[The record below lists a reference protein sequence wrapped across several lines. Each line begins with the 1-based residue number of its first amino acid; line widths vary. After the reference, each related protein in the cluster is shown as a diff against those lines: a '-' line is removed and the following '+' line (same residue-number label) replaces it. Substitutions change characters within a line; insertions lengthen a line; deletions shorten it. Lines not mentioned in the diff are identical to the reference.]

1 MQDFEYWCR
10 DVLHCVRFY
19 PDHAA
24 IRKELKAH
32 YEDHVADLER
42 IGYPAEE
49 ALPKALAAMGGAEEV
64 GRGLDA
70 AHRPA
75 LGWLWQAS
83 RVTLVAVMVFM
94 MFFITGYRLPEID
107 LDPEPY
113 FEPLSYAMPLE
124 EVKTLPRPRDF
135 EDGVFRYEFD
145 WAEYTYQE
153 ARDLTIIHVAAT
165 VTTPRFWLNGPDLY
179 DAMTASDSDGRIYI
193 NNYGSAN
200 SIEGFTRGGHYRY
213 AVIFTI
219 CVRGDLPEWIEVTN
233 TVASWS
239 FRLEMPEEGGGQ

>member
-10 DVLHCVRFY
+10 EVLHCVRFH

-49 ALPKALAAMGGAEEV
+49 ARPKALAAMGEAEEV
-64 GRGLDA
+64 GRGLDQ

-83 RVTLVAVMVFM
+83 RVMLAAVMVFM
-94 MFFITGYRLPEID
+94 VFFITGYRLPQIG

-113 FEPLSYAMPLE
+113 FEPLSYAMPLGE
-124 EVKTLPRPRDF
+124 AKTLPRPRDF
-135 EDGVFRYEFD
+135 EDGVFRYEFE
-145 WAEYTYQE
+145 WAEYTYE
-153 ARDLTIIHVAAT
+153 EERDLTILQVAAT
-165 VTTPRFWLNGPDLY
+165 ATTSRFWLKGPELSG
-179 DAMTASDSDGRIYI
+179 AVAATDSEGRTYI
-193 NNYGSAN
+193 NNYGSAD
-200 SIEGFTRGGHYRY
+200 SITAVSRSGHYRTPLMF
-213 AVIFTI
+213 II
-219 CVRGDLPEWIEVTN
+219 CIRGELPEWIDIEN
-233 TVASWS
+233 PVAGWT
-239 FRLEMPEEGGGQ
+239 FRLEISQEGGSQ